1 MGFKSILVVLAVA
14 TSALAAHTVGTGPWT
29 SVTAS
34 TTFDVQEC
42 AGGVVD
48 GDTFSLPTS
57 PDGSTSGSG
66 CSNGHLRAERR
77 YLNDY
82 TSGVHQFGGNFQIT
96 SLTGTNI
103 ALKQTFN
110 GDTGPYFIMG
120 VKSNGDLY
128 DVEGGG
134 IIASGVATVGATV
147 TINTIHDADN
157 QLYYV
162 YVNGEETF
170 SITAPGGSFY
180 DKCGAYTSDSGT
192 GAITVVWSDISFWT
206 Q

>member
-1 MGFKSILVVLAVA
+1 MYFKNILAVLSTA
-14 TSALAAHTVGTGPWT
+14 TFALAAHPVGSGTWT

-42 AGGVVD
+42 AGGEVD
-48 GDTFSLPTS
+48 GDTFTLPTS

-82 TSGVHQFGGNFQIT
+82 ISGVHQFGGNFEIT
-96 SLTGTNI
+96 SMTGDKI

-120 VKSNGDLY
+120 VMSNGDLY
-128 DVEGGG
+128 DVEGGAT
-134 IIASGVATVGATV
+134 IASGVAQVGATV

-170 SITAPGGSFY
+170 SISAPGGSFY

-192 GAITVVWSDISFWT
+192 GAITVVWSDVSLWT

>member
-1 MGFKSILVVLAVA
+1 MGFRNILVFLSIA
-14 TSALAAHTVGTGPWT
+14 TSALAAHAVGTGPWT
-29 SVTAS
+29 SVS
-34 TTFDVQEC
+34 TTFNVQEC
-42 AGGVVD
+42 AGGVVH
-48 GDTFSLPTS
+48 GDTFSLPKS
-57 PDGSTSGSG
+57 PNGSTSGSG

-96 SLTGTNI
+96 SLTGTKI

-110 GDTGPYFIMG
+110 GDNSPYFIMG

-162 YVNGEETF
+162 YVNGKETF
-170 SITAPGGSFY
+170 KTTAPGGSFY

-206 Q
+206 K